1 MQLEQGRVPIEG
13 IHGSNRERCT
23 AKSPRREVKQ
33 LWDFVFKLVN
43 RMATSEELV
52 LSDVHMGEV
61 MNAAPDNDTG
71 TVRIFESRFYC
82 DDEREDS
89 RTANTAAL
97 RDCEDDDDG
106 DLVLPRKRRKLLTYR
121 VLHSMSTTINDV
133 GLQVWA
139 GALVMADFV
148 LSKREEFKGKA
159 ILELGA
165 GAGLVAAVAAR
176 TINLN
181 CDEIY
186 RSYSDPEAG
195 ASKRK
200 KSKRKKSSS
209 SSSSSSSSR
218 STNDSSGVEIL
229 LAADVVYVDEWTTSF
244 AHAAHQLLSHLFTT
258 PRSGSITAADNT
270 TTTTTTD
277 TTQRA
282 SSDGGGGGG
291 RSRSTPASGSGSS
304 TAQSA
309 AKSSSAQKQQTP
321 TPTRTRTRTRTRTLF
336 LTIEKRINFSLD
348 DLAPAA
354 PAYEHFVREM
364 VQSPLFNA
372 TRLPIDFAQRF
383 QGYTRVPQ
391 LELWMFTSAGGADR

>member
-1 MQLEQGRVPIEG
+1 MRVRWLDWNTPKALLLPPAQSPSPSPPPPPASASPSNAHQHGAAAAAARVPAAAAAGRVP
-13 IHGSNRERCT
+13 
-23 AKSPRREVKQ
+23 
-33 LWDFVFKLVN
+33 
-43 RMATSEELV
+43 
-52 LSDVHMGEV
+52 
-61 MNAAPDNDTG
+61 AA
-71 TVRIFESRFYC
+71 
-82 DDEREDS
+82 
-89 RTANTAAL
+89 AA
-97 RDCEDDDDG
+97 
-106 DLVLPRKRRKLLTYR
+106 
-121 VLHSMSTTINDV
+121 
-133 GLQVWA
+133 
-139 GALVMADFV
+139 
-148 LSKREEFKGKA
+148 
-159 ILELGA
+159 
-165 GAGLVAAVAAR
+165 AAAAR
-176 TINLN
+176 VSARFAMSAADHRLFE
-181 CDEIY
+181 DE
-186 RSYSDPEAG
+186 
-195 ASKRK
+195 
-200 KSKRKKSSS
+200 
-209 SSSSSSSSR
+209 
-218 STNDSSGVEIL
+218 VEIL

-258 PRSGSITAADNT
+258 PRFGSITAADNT

-321 TPTRTRTRTRTRTLF
+321 MPTRTRTRTRTLF